1 MHSAM
6 RLLNCTLGLF
16 LACAS
21 SLVAADRTII
31 QLDGEWQIADSINA
45 AAMPQT
51 FPARVSVPG
60 LVHLA
65 TPAFPDVDLFDG
77 REFIEASI
85 REKKL
90 PESARVVTAGI
101 PRQIRNYFWYQR
113 TFQVDKLRAW
123 ALLRVGKAQF
133 GTAVWVNGVKAGEH
147 LGCFTA
153 GIFEVGPLL

>member
-1 MHSAM
+1 M

-123 ALLRVGKAQF
+123 ALLRVGSSARPC
-133 GTAVWVNGVKAGEH
+133 G
-147 LGCFTA
+147 
-153 GIFEVGPLL
+153 